1 MEEGAT
7 WATAAAAGARGEY
20 GGVGGGGRS
29 QTRAALSRTAAGLLL
44 APAEAGRAGGLASSV
59 L

>member
-1 MEEGAT
+1 MEEGAA

-20 GGVGGGGRS
+20 GGAGDGGRS
-29 QTRAALSRTAAGLLL
+29 QTRAALSGAAAGLLL
-44 APAEAGRAGGLASSV
+44 APARGGAGRGLASSV